1 MVLVKW
7 TAALL
12 RETLLW
18 EAPRQSYYS
27 SSLLELLELLEL
39 LLLLGLVASLHRSP
53 RATIPRPTSYRSG
66 RSAQMSSVCVPMEP
80 VDPSSEIL
88 RCVYL
93 VWGRC
98 VCKRW
103 DRSIEPSIDRF
114 GYSSPTAAAFML
126 LGAPQCLRDAPTH
139 LLVLSKCQVGRLLE
153 RLDRVH
159 CRGGKGSGAGQLQI
173 S

>member
-1 MVLVKW
+1 MPL
-7 TAALL
+7 ASRGPALAL
-12 RETLLW
+12 PCLPLALFPSLTLGRNCTICCASRSTLLP
-18 EAPRQSYYS
+18 AANA
-27 SSLLELLELLEL
+27 
-39 LLLLGLVASLHRSP
+39 V
-53 RATIPRPTSYRSG
+53 TSYRSG

-98 VCKRW
+98 VRKRR

-114 GYSSPTAAAFML
+114 GYKSPTAAAFML

-159 CRGGKGSGAGQLQI
+159 CRGGGEGSGAGQLQI